1 MGDVEAGFAKLQ
13 GEDFEYYM
21 QNYSIIL
28 GRNSKRSEVDI
39 DLSDLGGG
47 MNISRQHARIFYDF
61 DRKRFALEV
70 MGKNGCD
77 VRGTHYI
84 PGDPPVKLGSQD
96 LVQMGELQFYFL
108 LPSRSIAKPGVPLL
122 PQAPPALPRK
132 RGGRKEDDFSVDN
145 WPEQPPPLKKGRF
158 QGNQDGLRSSRKAS
172 WSVHELQDPY
182 LLPKQG
188 FPYRSDQKGDSRRR
202 DHEAD
207 MFQQMQSEEKDVV
220 SAVATVL
227 SDLCGP
233 GQWMPMSKLHSE
245 LLEHYSGVWH
255 QSRIRKFLSAED
267 WDDSESKG
275 RPWIGLLSLLRRYPE
290 HFVINTRSKGRL
302 TAEFVSLVSLLS

>member
-1 MGDVEAGFAKLQ
+1 
-13 GEDFEYYM
+13 
-21 QNYSIIL
+21 
-28 GRNSKRSEVDI
+28 
-39 DLSDLGGG
+39 

-61 DRKRFALEV
+61 ERKRFALEV

-77 VRGTHYI
+77 VRGIHYI

-108 LPSRSIAKPGVPLL
+108 LPSRSIAKQGLPLL
-122 PQAPPALPRK
+122 PQATSAAAALPGGLSRK
-132 RGGRKEDDFSVDN
+132 RGGRKEDEYDVDN
-145 WPEQPPPLKKGRF
+145 WQEQQHPLKKGRF
-158 QGNQDGLRSSRKAS
+158 QGNQDGMRLSRKQPAPS
-172 WSVHELQDPY
+172 WSVHDLQNPY
-182 LLPKQG
+182 LVPKQG

-202 DHEAD
+202 GDHESD

-233 GQWMPMSKLHSE
+233 GDWMPMAKLHSE
-245 LLEHYSGVWH
+245 LLEHYSGIWH
-255 QSRIRKFLSAED
+255 QSRIRKFLSADD

-290 HFVINTRSKGRL
+290 HFVINTRSKGRV